1 MPVKTPLTREEKRH
15 DDWLSLRHDLASLVL
30 VTLLAAPFF
39 VVMMLM
45 IRAGVRVV
53 HWLMGIG

>member
-15 DDWLSLRHDLASLVL
+15 DDWLSLRHDLFSLVAG
-30 VTLLAAPFF
+30 TLFAAPFF
-39 VVMMLM
+39 VVMMLVAW
-45 IRAGVRVV
+45 AGIRVV